1 MPVIHFLD
9 KRSPSQVVPSVAAQ
23 DGPKVVSI
31 LGLVKELSH
40 TCEATEHLPN
50 HSRYSYQA
58 PVPHHHRSELSD
70 LPEPRV
76 SEVNHLSKR
85 LNIPQARRPTL
96 TYGSTQGRVHDVVKQ
111 VLRFLT
117 LEHSW
122 GFSYELL
129 TGLTQCGCSRYPM
142 TRHCYTSAKVVQV
155 VL

>member
-1 MPVIHFLD
+1 
-9 KRSPSQVVPSVAAQ
+9 
-23 DGPKVVSI
+23 I
-31 LGLVKELSH
+31 LRLVEELSH

-85 LNIPQARRPTL
+85 LNIPQDRRHNL
-96 TYGSTQGRVHDVVKQ
+96 TYGSTQGRVHDVIEHI
-111 VLRFLT
+111 LSFLP

-122 GFSYELL
+122 GFRYERL
-129 TGLTQCGCSRYPM
+129 TSLI
-142 TRHCYTSAKVVQV
+142 
-155 VL
+155 